1 MKIMKTDTQIQ
12 EDVLEELKWE
22 PSLHA
27 AGIGVEVNDSVV
39 TLAGHVDSY
48 AQKLAAERA
57 ARRVAGVKALAV
69 EIDIKLVGTK
79 TRTDAEIASAATH
92 ALSWNIVIP
101 DDRINVTVEKG
112 WITLDGQVDWDYQR
126 QAAMKAVRYL
136 MGVTGVSNQIKLKPT
151 VSVPAVKADIEA
163 ALKRR
168 AHDDACAISVTVSGN
183 AVTLTGKVHTWAE
196 RELAAYAAWGTR
208 GVYEVHNNIGVL

>member
-1 MKIMKTDTQIQ
+1 MKTDTQIQ

-79 TRTDAEIASAATH
+79 TRTDAEIASAATY
-92 ALSWNIVIP
+92 ALRWSIVIP

-136 MGVTGVSNQIKLKPT
+136 M
-151 VSVPAVKADIEA
+151 
-163 ALKRR
+163 
-168 AHDDACAISVTVSGN
+168 
-183 AVTLTGKVHTWAE
+183 
-196 RELAAYAAWGTR
+196 
-208 GVYEVHNNIGVL
+208 

>member
-1 MKIMKTDTQIQ
+1 MKTDTQIQ
-12 EDVLEELKWE
+12 KDVLEELKWE

-69 EIDIKLVGTK
+69 EIDIKLVDTK

-92 ALSWNIVIP
+92 ALRWSIVIP

-126 QAAMKAVRYL
+126 QAVMKAVRYL

-183 AVTLTGKVHTWAE
+183 AVTLTGQVHTWSE